1 MGIQQNAKI
10 SFILYVMTFITLLLV
25 AVTFMY
31 LSYSSTTEETLR
43 SEKHL
48 TTLNGPWK
56 FIAGDNMQYAESNYD
71 DSQWENMDLTA
82 PSGVH
87 DDDVGLSGYVPGWT
101 TKGHSNYSGYA
112 WYRLKVI
119 LDSLPENNLAFA
131 APPSVDDAYQLF
143 INGSLL
149 GSTADF
155 SGTVPIIYSIQPRM
169 FLVPE
174 NVKKEKD
181 ITIAFRV
188 WMSSASLGAD
198 AGGIHIAPTL
208 GEKNHIEKKYR
219 FQWEQTIKGYIVE
232 VVWPVIFILL
242 ALTMFLLN
250 RGRTPPQSCKWF
262 MAALILLGLMR
273 LNQAVYFWFHIE
285 NSHQA
290 VIVGPVI
297 LRPLVLG
304 SWLMAWREWFN
315 LRKPK
320 WLPTIIALLV
330 LLFMAAQLLSISWV
344 SQSIHTYFQT
354 IADYIR
360 LLLLALL
367 LFIIYQEIRKQGI
380 KDLLVLVAALL
391 MLIALFPKEIS
402 DLHII
407 PGIWFPYGVG
417 VSRGQFFYVAF
428 VFVMYAVL
436 IQKNRKMKL
445 EYNK

>member
-1 MGIQQNAKI
+1 MKKKLL
-10 SFILYVMTFITLLLV
+10 FCYLMLLITLLLV
-25 AVTFMY
+25 AGTFMY
-31 LSYSSTTEETLR
+31 LSYSSTTEEILR
-43 SEKHL
+43 SDKHL

-56 FIAGDNMQYAESNYD
+56 FIAGDNMQYAETNYD

-82 PSGVH
+82 PPRVH
-87 DDDVGLSGYVPGWT
+87 DDDVGLSGYIPGWT
-101 TKGHSNYSGYA
+101 AKGHSNYSGYA

-119 LDSLPENNLAFA
+119 LDSLPGNNLVFA

-149 GSTADF
+149 GSAGDF
-155 SGTVPIIYSIQPRM
+155 SGTVPTIYSIQPRM
-169 FLVPE
+169 FLLPE

-208 GEKNHIEKKYR
+208 GEKNHIEKKYI

-242 ALTMFLLN
+242 AVTMFLLN
-250 RGRTPPQSCKWF
+250 RGKNPPQSCKWF
-262 MAALILLGLMR
+262 IAALVLLGLMR

-290 VIVGPVI
+290 VIVGSVI

-315 LRKPK
+315 LRQPK
-320 WLPTIIALLV
+320 WVPKIIALLT
-330 LLFMAAQLLSISWV
+330 LLFMAAQLLAISWV
-344 SQSIHTYFQT
+344 SHSIHTYFQT
-354 IADYIR
+354 IADYAR

-367 LFIIYQEIRKQGI
+367 LFIIYLGMRKQGM

-436 IQKNRKMKL
+436 IQKNRKVKL
-445 EYNK
+445 S